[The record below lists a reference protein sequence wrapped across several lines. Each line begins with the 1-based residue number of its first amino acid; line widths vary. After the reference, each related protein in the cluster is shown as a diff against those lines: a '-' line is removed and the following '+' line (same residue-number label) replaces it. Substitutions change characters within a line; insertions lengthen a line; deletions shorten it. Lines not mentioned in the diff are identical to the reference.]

1 MNNDNPKFQ
10 ECPPIEDLSAWY
22 DGELAD
28 AAADRHIQR
37 CESCRSV
44 MQTYEA
50 IDTAIVA
57 GIGDD
62 PERRVRIGRRV
73 AAGIRRKPAIIQFY
87 IKIGVAAGV
96 VFLAGLVLVLQQAGE
111 TDGLKLADVS
121 PIDAAKA
128 APDTPAT
135 AVESAPATAGGIVR
149 RLNVEGGVASADAE
163 STPEPTGPRVVN
175 NSSELDSGES
185 LITPA
190 VGLAGSEVI
199 NRNAIHLTGLR
210 EFNVALKS
218 RREEND
224 EEDMQEW
231 TSDVNQQNREVESHV
246 HHVWVVQDTTEPLR
260 VLTMFLDKE
269 DVQVIDKM
277 ISRRSVSYQLDLRV
291 DDRDLPGLVNH
302 LDNRGFMLL
311 SPSQP
316 QPGLIKRLD
325 FSGKTIHYKV
335 DFVKK

>member
-1 MNNDNPKFQ
+1 MDNDNPKSQ

-37 CESCRSV
+37 CELCRSV

-62 PERRVRIGRRV
+62 PERHVRIGRRV
-73 AAGIRRKPAIIQFY
+73 AAGIRQKPAIIPFY

-128 APDTPAT
+128 
-135 AVESAPATAGGIVR
+135 VESAPASAGGIVR
-149 RLNVEGGVASADAE
+149 RLNVEGGVVSAAAE
-163 STPEPTGPRVVN
+163 AAAEPTGPRVVN

-185 LITPA
+185 IVTSA
-190 VGLAGSEVI
+190 VGLAESGVI

-218 RREEND
+218 DREEND

-260 VLTMFLDKE
+260 VLKMFLDKE

-277 ISRRSVSYQLDLRV
+277 ISRRSVSYQLDLIV
-291 DDRDLPGLVNH
+291 DDRDLQGLVNN

-316 QPGLIKRLD
+316 QPGLIKSLD